1 MNTLELLRYHYG
13 YQSFR
18 TCQEEAIHA
27 ILKDKRDVLLVL
39 STGGGKSLAF
49 QLPAVL
55 SQKITIVICP
65 LLALSSDQ
73 MDSANNNNIEAAS
86 YDSSTSPQQKQYI
99 HHQLAATDPQ
109 DTSLRLIYTTPESLS
124 KPELKEALQEAHIQ
138 GKLCSFAIDE
148 AHCASQWGHDFRPS
162 YLGLIHLKT
171 EFPCVPTIA
180 VTATATAD
188 VRKSIIE
195 CLGLRNP
202 LFLSS
207 SLDRLNLKWQVKL
220 KEALPVVLNDDDDD
234 EEEEEEEAKEERNKA
249 SSNHNDKQ
257 QLQKAMLSDMILLLK
272 KLYQSQQHNKGR
284 GIIYC
289 RLRETCDW
297 LAGQLTNHDIEA
309 SVYHA
314 GLGTEKRKKV
324 QRDWINDDDNNDNNG
339 SSGSFPLVVAT
350 VAFGMGIDCPDVRL
364 VIHADPP
371 TSLEGLYQE
380 AGRAGRDG
388 QPALCVM
395 YASVEEL
402 QMVARL
408 KGKNGGSDVGEYA
421 HGSGC
426 RRKALLGH
434 FGEKNGVL
442 SCKERNGEWRETE
455 QQEPSSSS
463 SSSSTKVEQCDV
475 CEYGARSI
483 AAQLTEIEDRVNRK
497 KIMMMA
503 LTEAEQKEE
512 EMKEM
517 KEIGKP
523 GKGRGEN
530 GGRIRAFIPFRTG
543 KQLDSGGG
551 GKKVVLPL
559 PPTLGSTV
567 TQEEDGNGGERQQ
580 MLVSLPVKR
589 RRTAFVPPRRV

>member
-18 TCQEEAIHA
+18 PCQEEAINA
-27 ILKDKRDVLLVL
+27 IFKDKRDVLLVL

-55 SQKITIVICP
+55 SRKITIVICP
-65 LLALSSDQ
+65 LLALSSDSV
-73 MDSANNNNIEAAS
+73 DSANNNNIEAAS
-86 YDSSTSPQQKQYI
+86 YDSRTTPQLKQYI

-109 DTSLRLIYTTPESLS
+109 DTSLRLLYTTPESLS
-124 KPELKEALQEAHIQ
+124 KPELKEALREAHIQ

-162 YLGLIHLKT
+162 YLDLIHLKT
-171 EFPCVPTIA
+171 EFPDVPTIA

-195 CLGLRNP
+195 CLGLKNP
-202 LFLSS
+202 LFLRGT
-207 SLDRLNLKWQVKL
+207 LDRLNLKWQVKL
-220 KEALPVVLNDDDDD
+220 KEALPVVLDDDD
-234 EEEEEEEAKEERNKA
+234 EEEEESKEERMKA
-249 SSNHNDKQ
+249 SIDHNNKQ

-272 KLYQSQQHNKGR
+272 IYQSQQHNRGR

-314 GLGTEKRKKV
+314 GLDIEKRKKV
-324 QRDWINDDDNNDNNG
+324 QRDWTNDDDNNDNNG
-339 SSGSFPLVVAT
+339 SNGSFPLVVAT

-388 QPALCVM
+388 KPALCLM

-442 SCKERNGEWRETE
+442 SCKERNGERGETG
-455 QQEPSSSS
+455 QQEPGRSR
-463 SSSSTKVEQCDV
+463 STKVEQCDV
-475 CEYGARSI
+475 CVYGARSI

-497 KIMMMA
+497 KIIMVT
-503 LTEAEQKEE
+503 LTKAEQKEE
-512 EMKEM
+512 EMKET
-517 KEIGKP
+517 KENGKL

-543 KQLDSGGG
+543 KQLDSGSGSG
-551 GKKVVLPL
+551 EKVAVPL
-559 PPTLGSTV
+559 ASTLGSTV
-567 TQEEDGNGGERQQ
+567 TGEEEDGNGGERQQ
-580 MLVSLPVKR
+580 MVVSLPAKR
-589 RRTAFVPPRRV
+589 RRAAFVPPRRV